1 VIAPLPQA
9 ASLEVV
15 PVAQPLSVQERVRFA
30 QLTRIVETNLSSFLA
45 AGKALAE
52 IKSSRLFREKFETF
66 EQFARETFGLCRST
80 ADQLVRS
87 TATADLLMANGIEL
101 PGNTTEAVV
110 RPVST
115 LPSPEL
121 QVQAWRLIQAVSP
134 ERGPTQPIASKVVR
148 TIKNAIEPL
157 NGANG
162 NGHKPRH
169 REHPTR
175 EQSFISPVRRLSAY
189 KGFDANLV
197 TSHVEKFSSALS
209 AFTAC
214 RIMADRC
221 LSCCDIL
228 SKRFPELTDA

>member
-1 VIAPLPQA
+1 MIAPLPQA

-52 IKSSRLFREKFETF
+52 IKSSRLYREKFETF
-66 EQFARETFGLCRST
+66 EQFARVSFGLCRST

-87 TATADLLMANGIEL
+87 QATAELLVANGVEL
-101 PGNTTEAVV
+101 PANTSEVVV

-121 QVQAWRLIQAVSP
+121 QVQAWRLVQAASSKA
-134 ERGPTQPIASKVVR
+134 GPTSTVSSKVCRV
-148 TIKNAIEPL
+148 IKNALEPEGS
-157 NGANG
+157 NGAG
-162 NGHKPRH
+162 RKPRK

-189 KGFDANLV
+189 QGFDANLV
-197 TSHVEKFSSALS
+197 TSHVEKFSNALS

-221 LSCCDIL
+221 LSCCAIL
-228 SKRFPELTDA
+228 ADRFPELTDA